1 MGKLKKDIS
10 SVTYLHFVN
19 NIWKTTRACCNCRV
33 VNGECADIARKG
45 KCNAFR
51 NELNAADILVFKNE
65 SYEFVTTRD
74 AISKALEANRNNA
87 DCPCHRLEAEEKKW
101 QNTVKELRSEIALL
115 TRKLECEQEWMPY
128 EDVSGQFYE
137 NIANNGVSPASDEE
151 TVRFVST
158 HFGFDMTKISI
169 KRVKPL
175 YEINRHQQL
184 RQAGVTVRNPYIF
197 ASDWNYIYFSSMG
210 IDYEILNGKII
221 PL

>member
-1 MGKLKKDIS
+1 MTI
-10 SVTYLHFVN
+10 
-19 NIWKTTRACCNCRV
+19 
-33 VNGECADIARKG
+33 
-45 KCNAFR
+45 
-51 NELNAADILVFKNE
+51 
-65 SYEFVTTRD
+65 
-74 AISKALEANRNNA
+74 
-87 DCPCHRLEAEEKKW
+87 
-101 QNTVKELRSEIALL
+101 
-115 TRKLECEQEWMPY
+115 KLECEQEWKPY
-128 EDVSGQFYE
+128 EDVSVRVYE
-137 NIANNGVSPASDEE
+137 NSANNCVSPASDEE

-197 ASDWNYIYFSSMG
+197 ASDWNYICFSSMG

>member
-1 MGKLKKDIS
+1 MESNSTAFLIKIKLRHSLGRPSRSDFVQSVFIEPQASCYIS
-10 SVTYLHFVN
+10 V
-19 NIWKTTRACCNCRV
+19 
-33 VNGECADIARKG
+33 ARG
-45 KCNAFR
+45 V
-51 NELNAADILVFKNE
+51 LV
-65 SYEFVTTRD
+65 
-74 AISKALEANRNNA
+74 
-87 DCPCHRLEAEEKKW
+87 CHRLEAEEKKW